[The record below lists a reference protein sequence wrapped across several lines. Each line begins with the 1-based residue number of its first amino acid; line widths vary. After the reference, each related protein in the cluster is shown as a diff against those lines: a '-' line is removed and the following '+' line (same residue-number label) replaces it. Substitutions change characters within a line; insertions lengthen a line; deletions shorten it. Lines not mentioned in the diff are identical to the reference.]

1 MAALVLRLAIQLALQ
16 VPESSGVAK
25 LIANRRSFLPL
36 QAHQKQGS
44 FPPPALPGFIGTSDP
59 LRRSDGP
66 LPFPAAFA
74 VRDPAT
80 IPSLPQLR

>member
-1 MAALVLRLAIQLALQ
+1 VAALVLRLAIQLALQ

-25 LIANRRSFLPL
+25 LIANRRSFPPL

-59 LRRSDGP
+59 LRRPDGAESFP
-66 LPFPAAFA
+66 IPFTG
-74 VRDPAT
+74 RDPAT
-80 IPSLPQLR
+80 TPGLPY